1 VSAGGVADSD
11 DAAEVELA
19 LRGNLTQMI
28 GPGRNVL
35 EGAGPTAAVVAEA
48 PIFEI
53 PGGEPVGG
61 EIGGDRTYEIQ
72 SDGPVVEFSEFGD
85 PAAAMNND
93 DDGMRPSA
101 GRNAQFAELQR
112 ASAVSNAVGGGDE
125 KLQEV
130 VRASFLSK
138 ERRENKQ

>member
-1 VSAGGVADSD
+1 
-11 DAAEVELA
+11 
-19 LRGNLTQMI
+19 
-28 GPGRNVL
+28 
-35 EGAGPTAAVVAEA
+35 
-48 PIFEI
+48 
-53 PGGEPVGG
+53 
-61 EIGGDRTYEIQ
+61 
-72 SDGPVVEFSEFGD
+72 
-85 PAAAMNND
+85 MNND